1 MNAPVPYE
9 GMPTP
14 ARYVAMAAM
23 ILGIS
28 LSVLDATIVNLALPG
43 ISQNL
48 HASPTH
54 AIWVVTA
61 YQLAILALLLPLA
74 LLGDLL
80 GHRKVY
86 LGGIAIFTVASL
98 GCALAPNLEVLVA
111 ARACQGVG
119 SAGIMAV
126 NAALVR
132 AIYPSR
138 LLGRGVAINSFVVA
152 TASVAG
158 PSIAAL
164 ILSIASWPFLF
175 IVNLPLG
182 LIALFMG
189 LRSLPDNVSPPAA
202 GLSLRASDV
211 VMNAL
216 MFGLFFLGAEAI
228 GTQGTLAGFGW
239 PGGVGL
245 MVAGAVVGVFYVRS
259 QLHRVVP
266 MLPIDLL
273 RIPVF
278 AWSMGASIT
287 TFAAQTLAYIA
298 LPFLF
303 LGTYQRSH
311 TEAGLLMTAWP
322 LGVVLTAPLAGR
334 LIGRYPDGLLGGI
347 GMALMATGLT
357 ALALLSAHPT
367 NLDIAWRMVMC
378 GIGFGLFQSP
388 NNHTIV
394 TSAPPNRAGGASGM
408 LGTARLTGQTFGA
421 VLLATL
427 FAVSGVANGKGS
439 VVGLGFA
446 AVLAAAA
453 ACFSSM
459 RLRGPAVRAPSVALP
474 ED

>member
-1 MNAPVPYE
+1 MSSYSTYE

-14 ARYVAMAAM
+14 ARYFAMAAT
-23 ILGIS
+23 ILSIS

-43 ISQNL
+43 ITQNL
-48 HASPTH
+48 HASATH

-61 YQLAILALLLPLA
+61 YQMAILAVLLPLA
-74 LLGDLL
+74 LLGDLI

-86 LGGIAIFTVASL
+86 LGGVTIFTIASL

-111 ARACQGVG
+111 ARACQGLG
-119 SAGIMAV
+119 AAGIMAV

-132 AIYPSR
+132 AIYPAR
-138 LLGRGVAINSFVVA
+138 YLGRGVAINSFVVA

-164 ILSIASWPFLF
+164 ILSVANWPYLFL
-175 IVNLPLG
+175 VNLPVG
-182 LIALFMG
+182 LIALFIG
-189 LRSLPDNVSPPAA
+189 YRSLPQNISPPAA
-202 GLSLRASDV
+202 GLSLRVSDV
-211 VMNAL
+211 TMNAL
-216 MFGLFFLGAEAI
+216 MFGLFFLGADAV
-228 GTQGTLAGFGW
+228 GTQGSLAGIGW
-239 PGGVGL
+239 LDGVTL
-245 MVAGAVVGVFYVRS
+245 MGAGAVVGVFYVRG
-259 QLHRVVP
+259 QLRRVVP

-278 AWSMGASIT
+278 AWSMCASIT
-287 TFAAQTLAYIA
+287 TFAAQTIAYIA

-303 LGTYQRSH
+303 LGAYQRSH
-311 TEAGLLMTAWP
+311 TEAGLLLTAWP
-322 LGVVLTAPLAGR
+322 LGVVITAPLAGR

-347 GMALMATGLT
+347 GMTMMATGLT

-367 NLDIAWRMVMC
+367 NVDIAWRMVVC

-408 LGTARLTGQTFGA
+408 LGTARLVGQTLGA
-421 VLLATL
+421 VMLATL
-427 FAVSGVANGKGS
+427 FAFFGIDDGRGS
-439 VVGLGFA
+439 IVGLGLA

-459 RLRGPAVRAPSVALP
+459 RLRGITPAPTPAEMP
-474 ED
+474 